1 MRLSIFIGLLY
12 VAWCINPTTF
22 DSLINKP
29 IDLILIGIV
38 FFLGMAADVK
48 DFKIERRKR

>member
-22 DSLINKP
+22 DSLKTKQT
-29 IDLILIGIV
+29 DLFIIGYVIV
-38 FFLGMAADVK
+38 MATIG
-48 DFKIERRKR
+48 DFKQTFPTQK

>member
-22 DSLINKP
+22 DTINNNSND
-29 IDLILIGIV
+29 IILICVV
-38 FFLGMAADVK
+38 FLLALFGDIKELNSK
-48 DFKIERRKR
+48 K